1 MIVVTTDEIPGR
13 QVDEVLGMVMA
24 NSVRAKHL
32 GKDIMAGFRN
42 IAGGEI
48 TEYTKLM
55 AESREVALQRMCE
68 RAEAMGANAIVATRF
83 ITAGI
88 ASGAS
93 EILVYGTAVKTSPYA
108 ASAGRRPRGRAI
120 WAACLARLRGL
131 TRSFPDP

>member
-55 AESREVALQRMCE
+55 AESRELSLQRMIE
-68 RAEAMGANAIVATRF
+68 RAEAMGANAVVGTRF

-93 EILVYGTAVKTSPYA
+93 EILVYGTAVKTS
-108 ASAGRRPRGRAI
+108 S
-120 WAACLARLRGL
+120 
-131 TRSFPDP
+131 

>member
-1 MIVVTTDEIPGR
+1 MIVVTTDEISGR
-13 QVDEVLGMVMA
+13 QIDEVLGMVTA

-32 GKDIMAGFRN
+32 GRDIMAGFRN

-55 AESREVALQRMCE
+55 AESRELALRRMCE
-68 RAEAMGANAIVATRF
+68 RAEAMGADAIVATRF

-93 EILVYGTAVKTSPYA
+93 EVLVYGTAVKTS
-108 ASAGRRPRGRAI
+108 S
-120 WAACLARLRGL
+120 
-131 TRSFPDP
+131 

>member
-1 MIVVTTDEIPGR
+1 LIVVTTDEIPGR

-32 GKDIMAGFRN
+32 GKDIMASFRN

-88 ASGAS
+88 AAGAS
-93 EILVYGTAVKTSPYA
+93 EILVYGTAVKISQ
-108 ASAGRRPRGRAI
+108 
-120 WAACLARLRGL
+120 
-131 TRSFPDP
+131 